1 MLNMGILSCSYALLI
16 FVYYYPSI
24 CYVTQKVIT
33 TPTTQLRRGLFA
45 QFKTKTGKRPH
56 GISRMRDIR
65 RSHVQE
71 LTYERVKLSKDHVL
85 TDAKILFINNVDP
98 EITQDAIDYLL
109 HYIHGPLTT
118 STKLFKDKYTQRHK
132 GYGYIKFSTP
142 EIATRTLLS
151 LNGARIGN
159 RQIILSEYLPKS
171 SKSNKLDPVISA
183 ARRIIQKV
191 HGGKHKTS
199 VVDKYD
205 IAFLPIN
212 EE

>member
-1 MLNMGILSCSYALLI
+1 MENTISAG
-16 FVYYYPSI
+16 
-24 CYVTQKVIT
+24 

-118 STKLFKDKYTQRHK
+118 STKLFKDKYTRWLLHLAFYNVAERHK